1 MGEKRRNVMEKAACN
16 YSSIASL
23 FYIFL
28 NNLMMWYVKGE
39 DIIPPKE
46 GMGMEL
52 ENDLIIMQ

>member
-1 MGEKRRNVMEKAACN
+1 MEKAACN

-39 DIIPPKE
+39 DIIPPRE
-46 GMGMEL
+46 GMGMEM